1 MPHDTPL
8 LGDCGCDGSGGA
20 LSAMIHRHAVIL
32 PLLLL
37 AQLCGSDRCT
47 GGSDSD
53 LTIENLTEIV
63 RMAQSEIRSGSI
75 TYVRRQWLRK
85 DGREGLSPQ
94 IAALS
99 HIDVASPSI
108 PPSYWDHHTLI
119 FSKDNQDSLRYR
131 DTITSLMDL
140 SELSQ
145 VAIDRNCLAFKKV
158 YTSDGRIV
166 RMRTVCKGQR
176 YPTFENQFVNS
187 EGRDAYIWPMLE
199 SVCNLGLSRI
209 LTEDTPT
216 DMKPPQIAEI
226 NGSVVTI
233 ERWWDLEPHV
243 GEGFW
248 VGRNVVE
255 TIDLEK
261 GGRSLNQKGYI
272 PHPPNEYREE
282 LSGETT
288 FGNYKTF
295 GGIWYPTHVISKGFD
310 YVLDENRRTMVRIL
324 ELIIESAEFNIEVDE
339 SLFAQTPKKGD
350 WVYDFTVGPRPLDY
364 LQKTD

>member
-1 MPHDTPL
+1 
-8 LGDCGCDGSGGA
+8 
-20 LSAMIHRHAVIL
+20 
-32 PLLLL
+32 
-37 AQLCGSDRCT
+37 
-47 GGSDSD
+47 
-53 LTIENLTEIV
+53 
-63 RMAQSEIRSGSI
+63 
-75 TYVRRQWLRK
+75 
-85 DGREGLSPQ
+85 
-94 IAALS
+94 
-99 HIDVASPSI
+99 
-108 PPSYWDHHTLI
+108 
-119 FSKDNQDSLRYR
+119 
-131 DTITSLMDL
+131 
-140 SELSQ
+140 
-145 VAIDRNCLAFKKV
+145 
-158 YTSDGRIV
+158 
-166 RMRTVCKGQR
+166 MRTVCKGQR

-255 TIDLEK
+255 TTDLEK
-261 GGRSLNQKGYI
+261 GGRSLNKKAYI

-288 FGNYKTF
+288 FADYRTF
-295 GGIWYPTHVISKGFD
+295 GGIWYPAHVISKSFD
-310 YVLDENRRTMVRIL
+310 YVQDENRRTMVKIL

-339 SLFAQTPKKGD
+339 SLFAQAPKKGD